1 MKTTIATRF
10 RCSSPSTD
18 LLQKTL
24 MFDTLILQY
33 LNELVEGEIGDLTS
47 PKFLHALQ
55 VQSFNGDCVESLTK
69 IGGELPMKV
78 FALVGDFSI
87 KPCEFTNSTPPTAR
101 TFLLTAQCFVEF
113 AEFRQG
119 LFQRLWVL
127 YLLTRAKR
135 QICVFHT
142 EVCPNALTCCRQ
154 RFKIR
159 VGCDDV
165 KPIVSTG
172 ISLDGDTTNSS
183 VPLAV
188 FMESIRDF
196 IKSPLTLIPLAK
208 CEGDT
213 IVFQRP
219 TRFSWIGDRL
229 KLVSLFDFRST
240 TEFLEKS
247 VIRCV
252 NPSQLLLDR
261 LARQGVPMWVCGFLK
276 FSEVRAHCRVVR
288 IRQPVFIP
296 LTMPFME
303 ILMHLPHIV
312 KQITNAYCVQLFT
325 QRVFIGFHG
334 FSRITPLTPL

>member
-1 MKTTIATRF
+1 MKPTITTRF
-10 RCSSPSTD
+10 RCSSPLTD
-18 LLQKTL
+18 LFQKTL
-24 MFDTLILQY
+24 MFSTLILQN
-33 LNELVEGEIGDLTS
+33 LNKLVERKIGDFTS
-47 PKFLHALQ
+47 PQAFHTVK
-55 VQSFNGDCVESLTK
+55 VQGFNGNRIKLLTK
-69 IGGELPMKV
+69 FACQLPMKV
-78 FALVGDFSI
+78 FALVGNFPVKSCKLSD
-87 KPCEFTNSTPPTAR
+87 TTPPVIR
-101 TFLLTAQCFVEF
+101 TLLFTAQFFVETTKF
-113 AEFRQG
+113 LQG
-119 LFQRLWVL
+119 VFQRLWVL
-127 YLLTRAKR
+127 FLFTRAKN
-135 QICVFHT
+135 QISVFHT
-142 EVCPNALTCCRQ
+142 EVCPNALTCYRQ

-276 FSEVRAHCRVVR
+276 FSEVV
-288 IRQPVFIP
+288 
-296 LTMPFME
+296 
-303 ILMHLPHIV
+303 HI
-312 KQITNAYCVQLFT
+312 AA
-325 QRVFIGFHG
+325 
-334 FSRITPLTPL
+334 